1 MRYRPFGGTDLRVSE
16 LGLGG
21 GRLGATLRESTG
33 REVTRMLQEA
43 MDSGISFYDT
53 ADSYGQG
60 KSEEL
65 IGDAFRDRR
74 DRVVLATK
82 TGYRLSGAA
91 ETAARFKPLMRPLL
105 RSTRP
110 LRRMVYRVRS
120 SQLSRDFSARHIN
133 DAADASLRRLQTDY
147 IDLYQLHNPPTAVL
161 RDGQVFAVLDRL
173 RSAGK
178 VRYYGVSCHTVED
191 ALLALR
197 DPGVAAVQVKL
208 NLLDRRAIGGLLPEA
223 RRRRVAVIARQ
234 PLAGGFLTQSPAEL
248 SLQAATM
255 DQDRF
260 QERLRAAGQF
270 RYLAKGSR
278 TLAQAAIQFALG
290 QEGVAVVLPG
300 ISSVRHLREA
310 IGALTAPP
318 LTDQELAMIQ
328 AS

>member
-74 DRVVLATK
+74 DRVV
-82 TGYRLSGAA
+82 
-91 ETAARFKPLMRPLL
+91 LL

-223 RRRRVAVIARQ
+223 CRRRVAVIARQ